1 MQVKSAIYIG
11 ERVEIHREEEV
22 NCEVEMVINV
32 SGKRKDNDFLPI
44 RKQLTFIR
52 FPFFCNLSTLDTFK
66 FNFSSIYEGFK
77 TAKMHKIDIIIFELS
92 CIRSWKLYAFEM
104 RVLTIVGWWVAI
116 TASTITNTTIWM
128 KRAS

>member
-44 RKQLTFIR
+44 RKQLIFIR
-52 FPFFCNLSTLDTFK
+52 FPFFFVIFQHSILLNLISPLFMKD
-66 FNFSSIYEGFK
+66 
-77 TAKMHKIDIIIFELS
+77 L
-92 CIRSWKLYAFEM
+92 KL
-104 RVLTIVGWWVAI
+104 LKCT
-116 TASTITNTTIWM
+116 
-128 KRAS
+128 K

>member
-52 FPFFCNLSTLDTFK
+52 FPFFL
-66 FNFSSIYEGFK
+66 
-77 TAKMHKIDIIIFELS
+77 
-92 CIRSWKLYAFEM
+92 
-104 RVLTIVGWWVAI
+104 
-116 TASTITNTTIWM
+116 
-128 KRAS
+128 

>member
-44 RKQLTFIR
+44 RKQLIFIR
-52 FPFFCNLSTLDTFK
+52 FPFFL
-66 FNFSSIYEGFK
+66 
-77 TAKMHKIDIIIFELS
+77 
-92 CIRSWKLYAFEM
+92 
-104 RVLTIVGWWVAI
+104 
-116 TASTITNTTIWM
+116 
-128 KRAS
+128 